1 MKKRGNKVF
10 CGTGVG
16 SRKTR
21 ATRHDCLLFPMSAG
35 PAGLSRPVEGPR
47 SALLSCPS
55 AAGAWIPSRS
65 SRLRVR
71 CSSACSFGCRF
82 RVLAVE
88 GVNNAEAPSR
98 PPPQQRLLLQVGYNP
113 SRYPRAEEG
122 SLCFVSRFLIL
133 RKGQAGAYP
142 RACGGP
148 GVKSF
153 SLDREWYCAEKE
165 MDSPA
170 STHVTRSEGDGGPLV
185 KDPKINRVGKRG
197 HEASAGGK
205 QATGMEKVS
214 KEEKKAPKNPKG
226 WETGTGQLEKSRG
239 SVGVVCQI
247 GRLREEKYDVVSREE
262 GNSLWTTHT
271 TSTGRGTCSR
281 TGRMVV
287 HKVLMG
293 TRVCRGVFG
302 TRPG

>member
-1 MKKRGNKVF
+1 M
-10 CGTGVG
+10 
-16 SRKTR
+16 
-21 ATRHDCLLFPMSAG
+21 
-35 PAGLSRPVEGPR
+35 
-47 SALLSCPS
+47 
-55 AAGAWIPSRS
+55 
-65 SRLRVR
+65 
-71 CSSACSFGCRF
+71 
-82 RVLAVE
+82 
-88 GVNNAEAPSR
+88 
-98 PPPQQRLLLQVGYNP
+98 
-113 SRYPRAEEG
+113 
-122 SLCFVSRFLIL
+122 VSTEC
-133 RKGQAGAYP
+133 KN
-142 RACGGP
+142 
-148 GVKSF
+148 
-153 SLDREWYCAEKE
+153 
-165 MDSPA
+165 
-170 STHVTRSEGDGGPLV
+170 VTRSEGDGGPLV

-197 HEASAGGK
+197 HEASAGEK